1 MSENYVYDV
10 GVLGTFYDP
19 LHLGHLNAIY
29 DCANEC
35 KELYVVLFYSTNSD
49 SINYKV
55 RYQWLYTLTNHFDNI
70 NLILCDSTIDNKEEF
85 IKKEINKKIDVCYCE
100 ENEKPI
106 ISNSQII
113 NIQNSI
119 PYSSEEI
126 KKDPLK
132 YWDYLPKPVQSQYV
146 KKILIIGNE
155 STGKSVISKS
165 LANLYNT
172 ECVEEYSR
180 DVCSACGG
188 EDYMV
193 SEDFEEIVYQH
204 KLNIINATKTANKLL
219 FIDTDAFMSYYY
231 RNQCDLDFENKESI
245 LDDEEIIRKIS
256 GDYDLV
262 LFMESDVPYVQ
273 DDLRIVE
280 RNDDEQRESCT
291 KKIKELYL
299 RNGINYEIISG
310 NYNQRLKTAQ
320 KIINKKFD
328 L

>member
-1 MSENYVYDV
+1 MSENYIYDV
-10 GVLGTFYDP
+10 GVIGTFYDP
-19 LHLGHLNAIY
+19 LHIGHLNSIY
-29 DCANEC
+29 DGANEC
-35 KELYVVLFYSTNSD
+35 KELYVVLFYSETND

-55 RYQWLYTLTNHFDNI
+55 RYQWIYNLTNHFDNI
-70 NLILCDSTIDNKEEF
+70 KIILCNSNNENIEGY
-85 IKKEINKKIDVCYCE
+85 IKKEINKKIDVCYCQKE
-100 ENEKPI
+100 HNPI
-106 ISNSQII
+106 ISNTKII
-113 NIQNSI
+113 NMENSI
-119 PYSSEEI
+119 PYTSEEI
-126 KKDPLK
+126 KKNPLK
-132 YWDYLPKPVQSQYV
+132 HWEYLPIPVKAQYV

-155 STGKSVISKS
+155 STGKSVMSKS

-180 DVCSACGG
+180 YICSACGG
-188 EDYMV
+188 ENYMV

-256 GDYDLV
+256 GEYDLV

-280 RNDDEQRESCT
+280 RNDEEQRESCT
-291 KKIKELYL
+291 KKIKELYC
-299 RNGINYEIISG
+299 RNGIKYEIISG
-310 NYNQRLKTAQ
+310 NYYQRLKKAQ